1 MDNKRFIKKLSNL
14 AQLDIDAV
22 NAYETALKKID
33 DTDLHRKVDLF
44 RQDHL
49 RHVDDLN
56 NLIVKLGGKPVEFS
70 KDLKGYLIDGMTALR
85 SVTGTK
91 GAINAMETNEIIT
104 NKSYSESLKDDLD
117 LTDEMRTL
125 LEKNYSDE
133 QRHLAFIRETLKS
146 FDRK

>member
-1 MDNKRFIKKLSNL
+1 MDHKGGIKKLSDL

-22 NAYETALKKID
+22 NAYETALRKID
-33 DTDLHRKVDLF
+33 DKEIHRTIDQF

-56 NLIVKLGGKPVEFS
+56 NVIVKLGGKAAEFS

-91 GAINAMETNEIIT
+91 GALKAMETNEIIT
-104 NKSYSESLKDDLD
+104 NKNYSESLNDNVDFS
-117 LTDEMRTL
+117 EEIRGL
-125 LEKNYSDE
+125 LQKNYNDE
-133 QRHLAFIRETLKS
+133 QRHLAFIRETLK
-146 FDRK
+146 KL